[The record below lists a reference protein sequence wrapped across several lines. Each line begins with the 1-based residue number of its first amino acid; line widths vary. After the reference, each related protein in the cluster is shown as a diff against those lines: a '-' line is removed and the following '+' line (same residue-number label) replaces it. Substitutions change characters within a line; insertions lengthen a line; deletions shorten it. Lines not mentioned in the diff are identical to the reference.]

1 MYLKLAM
8 ADYATFCWI
17 DMYTVVIYVVYH
29 LNQCTHFML
38 TKHGKRLKQFS
49 MKLLF

>member
-17 DMYTVVIYVVYH
+17 DM
-29 LNQCTHFML
+29 
-38 TKHGKRLKQFS
+38 
-49 MKLLF
+49 